1 MADLP
6 LFYRSVDPI
15 SSELHLG
22 HRLARSAQPYGFAA
36 GSHLIPA
43 LSDEFAAAARD
54 MAIVFAPAGKR
65 YAPVFLCGIKSGR
78 NLFVDADGRW
88 NGAYVPAY
96 LRRYPFILGER
107 EGSDPVVCIDGTHE
121 GFGEGGEGQRL
132 FGDDGK
138 PSEMLADMIRLMT
151 DFATAAKRTD
161 ALVDLLDEMG
171 LFKSITIEVRLPG
184 GGDTASLL
192 GLSIVDEEKFGA
204 LSDADL
210 LKLKHGGHLTAIFAH
225 LFSIGA
231 TNALAAKVPVE
242 ARSGEGGAS

>member
-15 SSELHLG
+15 SNEQHRE
-22 HRLARSAQPYGFAA
+22 HRLARVDGPYRFAA
-36 GSHLIPA
+36 GSHLVPA

-54 MAIVFAPAGKR
+54 MAIVFAPTGKR
-65 YAPVFLCGIKSGR
+65 WASVFLCGVKSGK

-88 NGAYVPAY
+88 NAAYVPAY

-107 EGSDPVVCIDGTHE
+107 EGTDPVVCIDGTHE
-121 GFGEGGEGQRL
+121 GFVEGGEGARL

-161 ALVDLLDEMG
+161 ALVDLLEEMD
-171 LFKSITIEVRLPG
+171 LFKPITIEVRLAG
-184 GGDTASLL
+184 GETASIL

-210 LKLKHGGHLTAIFAH
+210 LKLRHGGHLTAIWAH

-231 TNALAAKVPVE
+231 TNALAAKVPAEVR
-242 ARSGEGGAS
+242 AGEGGAS